1 MDYKCL
7 MKLIGSLTSPFARKV
22 RIFLLEKKI
31 PFEMVIDVPWKE
43 DTKVPAYNPLG
54 KIPVLILDDGKPLID
69 SRVIVQYL
77 EEYKPA
83 PSLIPTKNHIEI
95 KYWEALADGV
105 AEAAANY
112 YIEKNM
118 RETKLQSEAWQARQ
132 LQKVNRGI
140 KFLSAKL
147 ANNLYC
153 VGNTL
158 SLADIAL
165 VCALGYLSFRLPQ
178 IFWQKDFENLK
189 KFYDLLSQRQ
199 TFQETIPH

>member
-1 MDYKCL
+1 M
-7 MKLIGSLTSPFARKV
+7 
-22 RIFLLEKKI
+22 
-31 PFEMVIDVPWKE
+31 
-43 DTKVPAYNPLG
+43 
-54 KIPVLILDDGKPLID
+54 
-69 SRVIVQYL
+69 
-77 EEYKPA
+77 
-83 PSLIPTKNHIEI
+83 
-95 KYWEALADGV
+95 ADGV